1 MLMGTGAPTTNIG
14 WNAFGTLAVLTNTVA
29 GFYCCDSKAKL
40 SQAEAEIQIKN
51 GQILQ
56 MADTQQK
63 LVQSQTSAMQAAD
76 ATMRLAK
83 DDLESAKREHADEKD
98 ALRSQIHALEKREKR
113 AKAELEKA
121 RADSNSADGV
131 VPGSD
136 QPDTGA

>member
-1 MLMGTGAPTTNIG
+1 
-14 WNAFGTLAVLTNTVA
+14 
-29 GFYCCDSKAKL
+29 
-40 SQAEAEIQIKN
+40 
-51 GQILQ
+51 

-63 LVQSQTSAMQAAD
+63 LVQSQTSAMEAKD
-76 ATMRLAK
+76 ATMRLVK

-121 RADSNSADGV
+121 KADSNSAAGV

-136 QPDTGA
+136 QPDTGAGALTGDNIPC